1 MSTTPQTSPKTPT
14 YENNPFFVAINGF
27 ELLFKKAKVI
37 GIILAVLAG
46 LSALSS
52 LPSAFLPSESVPAP
66 SQKIADQTAEREAQ
80 QFADRI
86 ASVPLEAW
94 LVIALVILLV
104 VLIMAAIGIVIR
116 GVLDYTSAQIAKD
129 KEVTLSEALRAV
141 FTNFWSYTWVLLVAS
156 VKTFLWT
163 LLFIIPGII
172 MAVRY
177 SLAGVVYFD
186 KKLAGNGSVKESA
199 RLTKNGWLTTF
210 ASQTL
215 LNILTL
221 GVIQSLLVPGTQA
234 VLYRQFKSFDAAGTQ
249 KPSAHVLSWITL
261 LVPIVFFGLIVLGL
275 VLVTS
280 LSVAHSNY

>member
-1 MSTTPQTSPKTPT
+1 MSTTPQTSPKTPA

-46 LSALSS
+46 LSTLSS

-66 SQKIADQTAEREAQ
+66 SQQIADQAAEREAQ
-80 QFADRI
+80 QFADGI
-86 ASVPLEAW
+86 ASVPMEAW
-94 LVIALVILLV
+94 LIIALVILIV
-104 VLIMAAIGIVIR
+104 ALIFAAIGIVVR
-116 GVLDYTSAQIAKD
+116 GVLDYTSAQIAHD
-129 KEVTLSEALRAV
+129 KEVALSEALRAV
-141 FTNFWSYTWVLLVAS
+141 FVNFWGYTWVLLVAA

-186 KKLAGNGSVKESA
+186 KKLSGNGSVKESA

-234 VLYRQFKSFDAAGTQ
+234 ILYRQFTSFDTAGVQ
-249 KPSAHVLSWITL
+249 KPSAHTLSWLTL
-261 LVPIVFFGLIVLGL
+261 LIPILFFGLIVLGL
-275 VLVTS
+275 VLITA
-280 LSVAHSNY
+280 LSVARGN